1 MSRNSRPRTKPAST
15 PKIGR
20 VQTGLRLEKPLYK
33 VLKGL
38 ADYLDITLGEL
49 VELIVLRSFEDER
62 GFSKGTRKRIRALRD
77 IHGHTEDFAALQS
90 RLFVD
95 TPGNAKA

>member
-1 MSRNSRPRTKPAST
+1 MSNAARPRSRSTKAAKSD
-15 PKIGR
+15 R

-49 VELIVLRSFEDER
+49 MELIVLRSFEDDR
-62 GFSKGTRKRIRALRD
+62 GFSKGTRRRIQSLRE
-77 IHGHTEDFAALQS
+77 IHGHTDDFAALQS

-95 TPGNAKA
+95 DRRA

>member
-1 MSRNSRPRTKPAST
+1 MSNVDRSRSRTTKT
-15 PKIGR
+15 PKSDR

-62 GFSKGTRKRIRALRD
+62 GFSKGTRRRIQSLRE
-77 IHGHTEDFAALQS
+77 IHGHADDFAALQS
-90 RLFVD
+90 RLFVE
-95 TPGNAKA
+95 PGGKA